1 MTDKTPLKLGPIAA
15 RARETAHRLG
25 LSESQAADYFGVPVF
40 TYRKW
45 ATGEREPSAAVL
57 RLLDVLGTL
66 EALAPDLHGSFLT
79 PENGH
84 VEKLSS
90 KRSTAP

>member
-1 MTDKTPLKLGPIAA
+1 MTDKKPLKIGPIAA
-15 RARETAHRLG
+15 RARETAQRLG
-25 LSESQAADYFGVPVF
+25 LTDSQAADYFGVPVF

-57 RLLDVLGTL
+57 RLLEVLGIV
-66 EALAPDLHGSFLT
+66 EALAPSLHGSFLT

-84 VEKLSS
+84 VKKLSS
-90 KRSTAP
+90 TESTAS